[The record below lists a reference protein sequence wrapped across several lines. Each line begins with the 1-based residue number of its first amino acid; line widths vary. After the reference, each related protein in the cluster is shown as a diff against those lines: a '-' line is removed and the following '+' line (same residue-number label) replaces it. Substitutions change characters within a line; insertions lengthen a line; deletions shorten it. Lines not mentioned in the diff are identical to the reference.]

1 MIFFGANGRRNWAGQ
16 KSPTSRT
23 SCSYMYL
30 FVYTKYVP
38 GAYRIQER
46 GSDSL
51 EFKLGVVVS
60 HFVGAQNHTVSS
72 KRVMSA
78 LNH

>member
-1 MIFFGANGRRNWAGQ
+1 
-16 KSPTSRT
+16 
-23 SCSYMYL
+23 MYL

-46 GSDSL
+46 GSYSL
-51 EFKLGVVVS
+51 EFELGVAMS
-60 HFVGAQNHTVSS
+60 HFVGAQNDTVSS
-72 KRVMSA
+72 KRVTGA